1 MKDDSFA
8 ELFVRSLVEAGNFG
22 RGYAMLE
29 RPEDIRRQAE
39 CATML
44 VAIAKVMLNA
54 EAAEF
59 AAWLRSVAD
68 DIEAQGRSA
77 PDDAEQATEA
87 LRRSN

>member
-1 MKDDSFA
+1 MP
-8 ELFVRSLVEAGNFG
+8 
-22 RGYAMLE
+22 E

-68 DIEAQGRSA
+68 DIEAQGRGAS
-77 PDDAEQATEA
+77 DDPERAVEP
-87 LRRSN
+87 LRRTN